1 MAKKLASFKGCLL
14 GLAAGDAM
22 GHSVDEWTLDEIH
35 KTFGPEGL
43 MGYDCMNG
51 YATVTAHTQIAAYVA
66 NGLLLG
72 LTRGQ
77 MRGQMAPYVRYI
89 SVAETEW
96 ARQQSYVQEPKKAFF
111 CWVGADEIIS
121 ARRTRDNLMIDTLLQ
136 NRIGTMEEPRNKR
149 DSASALM
156 AAIPIGMFYE
166 PGRIEREEMVRLGAE
181 AVALTHGNSTAYL
194 SGAALSYI
202 ISRVVLDEAKNI
214 KGLIRE
220 TMEVLQNQFG
230 HDYSHSV
237 GELCQALQKA
247 LALSSADELKE
258 TEAMEQLGCDNAGE
272 VLAGALYCCAVHPG
286 NIDAAMTAAVN
297 HSGRSAAVGAVTGAI
312 LGAMLG
318 DGVLRDFFLRELEPI
333 KCLEV
338 LATDLYQGCPMDRGS
353 GLFDYVWDEKYISYR
368 R

>member
-22 GHSVDEWTLDEIH
+22 GHSVDEWTLEEIH

-89 SVAETEW
+89 GVAETEW
-96 ARQQSYVQEPKKAFF
+96 ARQQSYVQEPKKPFF
-111 CWVGADEIIS
+111 CWVGGDEVIS

-136 NRIGTMEEPRNKR
+136 SRVGTMEEPRNKR

-156 AAIPIGMFYE
+156 AAIPVGMFYE
-166 PGRIEREEMVRLGAE
+166 PGRIEPEEMIRLGAE
-181 AVALTHGNSTAYL
+181 AVALTHGNSTTYL
-194 SGAALSYI
+194 AGAALSYI
-202 ISRVVLDEAKNI
+202 ISRVVLDEEKDLKHVI
-214 KGLIRE
+214 FE
-220 TMEVLQNQFG
+220 TMEILENMFG
-230 HDYSHSV
+230 HDYAHSV
-237 GELCQALQKA
+237 GELRQKLHQVQS
-247 LALSSADELKE
+247 LADSENIRD
-258 TEAMEQLGCDNAGE
+258 TEAMEELGCDTAGE
-272 VLAGALYCCAVHPG
+272 VLAGALYCCIRHPDS
-286 NIDAAMTAAVN
+286 IDAAMAAAVN
-297 HSGRSAAVGAVTGAI
+297 HSGRSAAVGAITGAI
-312 LGAMLG
+312 FGAMLG
-318 DGVLRDFFLRELEPI
+318 DGVLRDFFLRDLEPI
-333 KCLEV
+333 PCLEV
-338 LATDLYQGCPMDRGS
+338 LAADLYQGCPMDRGS
-353 GLFDYVWDEKYISYR
+353 VLFDYAWDEKYISYR